1 LTSRGWVDPVPDPL
15 LLRKSGSAG
24 NRTRDL
30 CICTQKLWRNT
41 LSYID
46 CIYNKLCP
54 EGGGRKLP
62 LHVCIYQTTR
72 CHAKQVGSRLETV
85 WIWEVNIDCWSG
97 TDHTHW
103 HVASC
108 CLFPPGKFWIATQT
122 RVHERPSTY
131 LAIYYWPSSNHSP
144 LYTATDSVVKQRT
157 STLFHIPEDLVF

>member
-1 LTSRGWVDPVPDPL
+1 
-15 LLRKSGSAG
+15 
-24 NRTRDL
+24 
-30 CICTQKLWRNT
+30 
-41 LSYID
+41 
-46 CIYNKLCP
+46 
-54 EGGGRKLP
+54 
-62 LHVCIYQTTR
+62 
-72 CHAKQVGSRLETV
+72 V

-157 STLFHIPEDLVF
+157 STLFHIPEDCSLLGRPTAQCTCVVAQLGLT